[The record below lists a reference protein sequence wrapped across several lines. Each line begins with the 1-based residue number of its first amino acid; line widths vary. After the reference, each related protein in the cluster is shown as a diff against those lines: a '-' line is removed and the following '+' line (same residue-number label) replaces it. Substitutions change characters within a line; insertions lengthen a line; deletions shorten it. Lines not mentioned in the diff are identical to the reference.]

1 VRFGV
6 FELWRSILKR
16 RGYYILN
23 ITLYSTDC
31 PKCKILKQKLDEKNI
46 NYETCKDV
54 NFMLSKGIKSV
65 PILEVDDEIMN
76 YLNAINW
83 VKGI

>member
-1 VRFGV
+1 M
-6 FELWRSILKR
+6 S
-16 RGYYILN
+16 

-46 NYETCKDV
+46 NYDICKDV

-65 PILEVDDEIMN
+65 PMLEVDDEILSFN
-76 YLNAINW
+76 EAIFFI
-83 VKGI
+83 KEI